1 MLTLSEVIQLVNGR
15 MGNATRVSG
24 SQLVGVSGSQPD
36 PPHGTFSHMFT
47 IVLTVSWVLLTT
59 PQRIFWHHCQ

>member
-24 SQLVGVSGSQPD
+24 SQPD
-36 PPHGTFSHMFT
+36 PPHRTFSHIFT
-47 IVLTVSWVLLTT
+47 IVPTVRWVLLAT
-59 PQRIFWHHCQ
+59 PKRIFWHNCQ

>member
-36 PPHGTFSHMFT
+36 PPHGTFSHIFT
-47 IVLTVSWVLLTT
+47 IVPTVRWVLLAT
-59 PQRIFWHHCQ
+59 PKRIFLHNCQ